1 MILGLLLSFISA
13 VQAAVV
19 LTQSGS
25 ETKQAGQS
33 LQLSCKTSGFDVN
46 DYWMSWFRQPPRG
59 SLEWLANVGAKT
71 SGRFHSKDL
80 EGRIEAWKDYGTQ
93 GIGSVCF
100 SNGLGGSL
108 NYLLASDKF
117 CNNHFAKV
125 QDIPLAASEWS
136 YHASDS
142 ISTSKDPPD
151 ASPKPCALDTASRT
165 QETKEEGDRHP
176 TEELRVRKRVER
188 KCRHHKL
195 GKAFDREMLREAQ
208 YLSLLDK
215 MDLETQE
222 DLDRW
227 YSLGSRKLVK

>member
-1 MILGLLLSFISA
+1 MLLVPGKESCA
-13 VQAAVV
+13 
-19 LTQSGS
+19 
-25 ETKQAGQS
+25 ETRPRMGNCICKMATKGQGGGMDKSTLEAQGKRPYSKALKRRPS
-33 LQLSCKTSGFDVN
+33 L
-46 DYWMSWFRQPPRG
+46 
-59 SLEWLANVGAKT
+59 
-71 SGRFHSKDL
+71 
-80 EGRIEAWKDYGTQ
+80 

-165 QETKEEGDRHP
+165 QETKEEGDRLP